1 MGRHLTLRYDREG
14 DILYLDRCA
23 PYSEQESVELG
34 DEIVARLHPRT
45 QEIESLE
52 ILFFSAR
59 LSTDEVIELP
69 VAADFT
75 RS

>member
-34 DEIVARLHPRT
+34 DDVVARLHPRT
-45 QEIESLE
+45 DEIENLE
-52 ILFFSAR
+52 ILYFSTR
-59 LSTDEVIELP
+59 LSQGEAIDLP
-69 VAADFT
+69 IAVDFI

>member
-1 MGRHLTLRYDREG
+1 MGRRLTLRYDREG

-23 PYSEQESVELG
+23 PYCEQESVELG
-34 DEIVARLHPRT
+34 DEVVARLHPRT
-45 QEIESLE
+45 EEIESLE

-59 LSTDEVIELP
+59 LSQNEVIDLP
-69 VAADFT
+69 VAADFI